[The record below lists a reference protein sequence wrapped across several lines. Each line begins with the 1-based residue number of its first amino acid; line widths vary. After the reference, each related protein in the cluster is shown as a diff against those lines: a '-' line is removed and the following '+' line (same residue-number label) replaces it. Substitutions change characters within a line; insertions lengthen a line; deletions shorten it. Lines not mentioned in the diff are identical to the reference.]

1 MCKSLI
7 PLYNYQMPTSLQT
20 RKIIANFS
28 NVDNVHKQVRWTRE
42 ELEEAVAE
50 TPQNDYNS
58 PPLTRI
64 RHRIEAL
71 KNEEVRKERCDEII
85 DERSHDFK
93 QKAFWFILG
102 LITMWLGNYFLN

>member
-1 MCKSLI
+1 
-7 PLYNYQMPTSLQT
+7 MPTSPQT

-28 NVDNVHKQVRWTRE
+28 NVDDVHKQVRWTRE

-64 RHRIEAL
+64 RHRIAAL
-71 KNEEVRKERCDEII
+71 INEEARNERCDEIA
-85 DERSHDFK
+85 DERSYDFK
-93 QKAFWFILG
+93 QKAIWVFVGFLLG
-102 LITMWLGNYFLN
+102 LLTMWLGNLWFSG